1 LTSARLSLE
10 LSSRKI
16 LNDLILYRMFSV
28 TSFFVS
34 PILGK
39 MISKMGR
46 KNSIL
51 IGFVLIIVPTL
62 GLAQLVYIEK

>member
-1 LTSARLSLE
+1 MTSARLSLE

>member
-1 LTSARLSLE
+1 
-10 LSSRKI
+10 
-16 LNDLILYRMFSV
+16 MFSV

-51 IGFVLIIVPTL
+51 IGFLLIIVPTL
-62 GLAQLVYIEK
+62 GLAQLVYIEKQ

>member
-1 LTSARLSLE
+1 
-10 LSSRKI
+10 
-16 LNDLILYRMFSV
+16 MFSV

-39 MISKMGR
+39 MISKIGR

-51 IGFVLIIVPTL
+51 IGFAFIILPTL
-62 GLAQLVYIEK
+62 GLAQLVYVDRQ